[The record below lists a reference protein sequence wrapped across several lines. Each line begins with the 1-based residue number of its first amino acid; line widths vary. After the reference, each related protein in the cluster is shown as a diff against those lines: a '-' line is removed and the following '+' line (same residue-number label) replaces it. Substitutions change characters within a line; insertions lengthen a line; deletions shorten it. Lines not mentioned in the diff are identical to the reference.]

1 MGDKGAM
8 DKLKGKAKQMAGKA
22 TGDSRTK
29 GQGRADEAK
38 GKAKNAVD
46 DAKGQSRGMK
56 DSLTDR
62 DDES

>member
-8 DKLKGKAKQMAGKA
+8 DKLKGKAKRMAGKA

-38 GKAKNAVD
+38 GKAKNAMD

-62 DDES
+62 DET